1 MIKIDLT
8 QAGLGQEL
16 DRLKGEV
23 EEASR
28 TLQEASGQGNDFL
41 GWLDLPKN
49 YDKEEYERIK
59 DAAKRIRSQSQVLIA
74 IGIGGSYLGARA
86 VIDALQ
92 DSYKTPDLEVIFV
105 GNHLSSTVT
114 TELLDYIKDKDFSIN
129 VISKSGTTT
138 EPAVAFRIFKEEL
151 EKRYGSEEA
160 RNRIYAT
167 TDRKR
172 GALKSLADTMGYE
185 SFVIADDVGGRF
197 SVLSPVGL
205 LPIAAAGFDIDGLM
219 KGARDQMQA
228 CMTEEFDENPALQ
241 YAAARN
247 IFYREGKK
255 MEILVAYEPKLRNL
269 SEWWKQLYGESEG
282 KDGKGLFPVS
292 VSFTTDLHS
301 LGQIVQDGERI
312 IFETV
317 MRINSPKRDIEI
329 KSDEKDLDGLNYLAG
344 KTLDYVNKKALEAT
358 VMAHVTGRVPNIL
371 IDLEKIDEYNL
382 GSLLYFFEYAVGV
395 SGYLLGVNPFNQPGV
410 EEYKKNMFRLL
421 EKPGY

>member
-8 QAGLGQEL
+8 QAGLDQEIDKL
-16 DRLKGEV
+16 RREV

-41 GWLDLPKN
+41 GWLDLPKS

-59 DAAKRIRSQSQVLIA
+59 DAAQRIRSQSQVLIA

-114 TELLDYIKDKDFSIN
+114 RELLDYIKDKDFSIN

-219 KGARDQMQA
+219 QGARDQMEA
-228 CMTEEFDENPALQ
+228 CMTKAYDENPALQ
-241 YAAARN
+241 YVAARN
-247 IFYREGKK
+247 ILYREGKK

-282 KDGKGLFPVS
+282 KDGKGLFPIS

-317 MRINSPKRDIEI
+317 MRVNSPKHDIEI
-329 KSDEKDLDGLNYLAG
+329 KGDERDLDGLNYLAG

-358 VMAHVTGRVPNIL
+358 VMAHVTGKVPNIL